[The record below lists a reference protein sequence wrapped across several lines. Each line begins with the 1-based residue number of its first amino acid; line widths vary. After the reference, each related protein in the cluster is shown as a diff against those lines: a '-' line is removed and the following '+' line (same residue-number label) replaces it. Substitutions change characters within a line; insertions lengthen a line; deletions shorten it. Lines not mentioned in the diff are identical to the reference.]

1 MYAGGAQLCSRRGGR
16 PVERSSTSR
25 LPAFLKVMSSSR
37 VIAVLLMFTSQ
48 AISQDIPGRKI
59 PSVTMSPAPITTV
72 TRGKP
77 SDIGLRFHISPG
89 FHVNSNKPNSEFLI
103 PTALKINAPTDIVIG
118 KITYPPGQEASFP
131 FAPDEKL
138 SVYSTE
144 FSVGVIVRPLAGVV
158 PGKYMLHGEL
168 KYQACDNAA
177 CYPPK
182 KLPVEFEVKVVKG
195 PPPHPRNPA
204 QSPHVHR

>member
-1 MYAGGAQLCSRRGGR
+1 MMKRQQPLAVQPSGARQQYHGWHNMIFRALI
-16 PVERSSTSR
+16 P
-25 LPAFLKVMSSSR
+25 
-37 VIAVLLMFTSQ
+37 LLLFTSQ
-48 AISQDIPGRKI
+48 AVSQDLPGRKV
-59 PSVTMSPAPITTV
+59 PSVTMSPSPLTTV
-72 TRGKP
+72 ARGKP
-77 SDIGLRFHISPG
+77 TDIDLRFHISPG

-118 KITYPPGQEASFP
+118 KLTYPPGQEQSFP

-138 SVYSTE
+138 SVYSAE
-144 FSVGVIVRPLAGVV
+144 FSVGVVVHPLASVA

-182 KLPVEFEVKVVKG
+182 RLPVEFEVKVVKG
-195 PPPHPRNPA
+195 PPARHHRNPG
-204 QSPHVHR
+204 QSPHIHG